1 MRKTQWLAST
11 AVFTLMLGASVAQAQ
26 TASPGVASASAAPT
40 DTNNSNRVQEVVV
53 TAEKRAENIQNVP
66 LSIRAVTG
74 EALAN
79 AGVTNPVDL
88 QKLVPSLQ
96 INNGLFSS
104 GVTIRIR
111 GFGSAANTATDS
123 DVASYV
129 DGAYIPRPGAILGS
143 FLDIKNV
150 EVLNGPQGTLFG
162 RNAALGAISINSN
175 APSLHDKTLELKAE
189 GGSYGT
195 YGGTA
200 VGNLP
205 VSDTFAVRLAVT
217 GSHTDGDFH
226 NLLDGKTYGERNVY
240 VGRLSTKWEI
250 TPKLSWIVRLDG
262 SRTDGDGAYPLTV
275 DAGTAS
281 AAALSAFAAA
291 NTRFGGSPQVY
302 SVDPSYTFNQ
312 FFSHPYIQDRQWGV
326 ISDLTYNVSQNL
338 DVRLIDTYR
347 DWTDK
352 QLVGD
357 TIGTSLNLLNVQTN
371 INSKAQSHELQFIT
385 PKGAFLNGHLGFT
398 SGLYYF
404 HERYRLDTDFNL
416 GPQFCTTIFSLIGR
430 PFLAPACNAG
440 PQSPAGYFSIDQ
452 ATDSY
457 AGYVQANLQIV
468 PKLELD
474 AGVRETYDKKTA
486 VFHTTSLNALGIGSI
501 IQPEGPESLS
511 FSDTRPSFRV
521 SLTYHPAERLILFG
535 TFSTGYKSGGFN
547 SGGTSPALTPA
558 LRTFDSETVDDYEL
572 GEKGV
577 FFDGRLLINTTLF
590 YTRVD
595 NFQDRSFNGTSFIVR
610 NSGNVRS
617 EGVDFDGQLHFGSG
631 FSLTSAVTYL
641 DSIYLTDTNAPGL
654 EGCTGLAGSCPT
666 VQDLSGRTLDYS
678 PKWHGN
684 VGLQYTSQPFMGG
697 YSATASVTENFT
709 SSFLTVNTDNPQSR
723 VPGYDTTDFRIALN
737 PPGQRWQ
744 VEVFGTNV
752 FDKHYYVSTVA
763 QVLGAQF
770 GVTNPATGST
780 LFRGFL
786 GDPARFGGRVSVKF

>member
-11 AVFTLMLGASVAQAQ
+11 AVLTMVLGASAVSAQA
-26 TASPGVASASAAPT
+26 TSTGVASASAAPT
-40 DTNNSNRVQEVVV
+40 DASDTNRVQEVVV

-74 EALAN
+74 ETLEN

-96 INNGLFSS
+96 VNNGLFSA

-111 GFGSAANTATDS
+111 GFGSAANTTTDS
-123 DVASYV
+123 DVASYM

-143 FLDIKNV
+143 FLDVKNV
-150 EVLNGPQGTLFG
+150 EVLDGPQGTLFG

-175 APSLHDKTLELKAE
+175 DPSFHGRTLEVKAE
-189 GGSYGT
+189 GGSYGS

-217 GSHTDGDFH
+217 GSHTDGDYN

-262 SRTDGDGAYPLTV
+262 SRTDGDGAYPPTV
-275 DAGTAS
+275 DVGTAS
-281 AAALSAFAAA
+281 AASLAALAAV
-291 NTRFGGSPQVY
+291 NTRFGGSPQIY
-302 SVDPSYTFNQ
+302 SSDPSYTFNQ
-312 FFSHPYIQDRQWGV
+312 FINNPNLQDRQWGV
-326 ISDLTYNVSQNL
+326 ISDLNYSVSPNL
-338 DVRLIDTYR
+338 NVRLIDTYR

-357 TIGTSLNLLNVQTN
+357 TIATSLDLLSVQTN
-371 INSKAQSHELQFIT
+371 FNSKAQSHELQFIT

-404 HERYRLDTDFNL
+404 HERYRIDTSFPL
-416 GPQFCTTIFSLIGR
+416 GPQFCPVIFTLVGRPALIGG
-430 PFLAPACNAG
+430 CEAG
-440 PQSPAGYFSIDQ
+440 PQSPGGYFSIDQ
-452 ATDSY
+452 VTDSY
-457 AGYVQANLQIV
+457 AGYAQANIQVV

-474 AGVRETYDKKTA
+474 AGVRETHDKKTA
-486 VFHTTSLNALGIGSI
+486 EFGTVVLNPLGVGSLIAA
-501 IQPEGPESLS
+501 EGPEALS
-511 FSDTRPSFRV
+511 FSDTRPSFRA
-521 SLTYHPAERLILFG
+521 SLTYHVADRTILFG

-547 SGGTSPALTPA
+547 SGGTAPALTPA
-558 LRTFDSETVDDYEL
+558 LRTFASETVDDYEL
-572 GEKGV
+572 GEKSV
-577 FFDGRLLINTTLF
+577 LLDGRLLINTTLF
-590 YTRVD
+590 YTKVD
-595 NFQDRSFNGTSFIVR
+595 NFQDRSFNGTSFLVR

-617 EGVDFDGQLHFGSG
+617 RGVDFDGQLHVAGG
-631 FSLTSAVTYL
+631 FSVTSAITYL
-641 DSIYLTDTNAPGL
+641 DSIYLSDPNAPGL

-666 VQDLSGRTLDYS
+666 VQNLSGRTLDYS

-684 VGLQYTSQPFMGG
+684 VGLHYKSHPFMGG
-697 YSATASVTENFT
+697 YTGTFSVTENFI

-723 VPGYDTTDFRIALN
+723 VPGYDTSDFRVALT
-737 PPGQRWQ
+737 PPSNRWQ
-744 VEVFGTNV
+744 LEVFGTNV

-763 QVLGAQF
+763 QVLGAQL
-770 GVTNPATGST
+770 GVNNAATGAT

-786 GDPARFGGRVSVKF
+786 GDPARFGGRLSVKF